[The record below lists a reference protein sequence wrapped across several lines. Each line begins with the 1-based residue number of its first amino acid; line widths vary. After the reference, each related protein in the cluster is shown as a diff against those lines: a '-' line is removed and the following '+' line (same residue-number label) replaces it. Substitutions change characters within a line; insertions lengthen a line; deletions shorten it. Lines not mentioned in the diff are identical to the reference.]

1 MNTLRWTAGAIAA
14 LAVGTTLLTGCTDV
28 QRALN
33 KGGDTKCSEYLTQD
47 ADDQRMTVTK
57 FIKQQTN
64 TENEPTGTSVDF
76 TMAAVQALCSVQ
88 ANADTPIKNAD
99 IAGIFFNK

>member
-1 MNTLRWTAGAIAA
+1 MKTTTTAAAAA
-14 LAVGTTLLTGCTDV
+14 LVLGVTLLSGCSDV
-28 QRALN
+28 ERALN
-33 KGGDTKCSEYLTQD
+33 KGGETKCSDYLAQD
-47 ADDQRMTVTK
+47 ADTQRVTVTK
-57 FIKQQTN
+57 FIKQQTK